1 MSSIVRPTPA
11 QKTRRLIVLAATLF
25 AIAVNY
31 GINALGWGQSPAE
44 FSRDSDENLRVAT
57 YAFSIWGPIF
67 LGLLIYAVRQVLP
80 QTGESDLIRRM
91 GWPSVLALLGIGWWT
106 VAAAVDAEVVT
117 IVLIFG
123 ALSVLLIPLIRNAG
137 LIRGLG
143 RFERDRMTVVWPL
156 AALAGWLTVASP
168 VNLLTVATGNGDLPA
183 GVPAVVWSLLAVG
196 GVTLLAL
203 WVTERTRTLAYPLP
217 VSWGLVGVFVAEQE
231 RNPTLAFAALA
242 AAGVVLVGVVIL
254 AFGLKRGVER
264 DDATVP
270 G

>member
-1 MSSIVRPTPA
+1 MSSIVRPTAA

-25 AIAVNY
+25 AIAINY
-31 GINALGWGQSPAE
+31 GVNAFGWGQSPAE
-44 FSRDSDENLRVAT
+44 FSQDSDEHLRVAT
-57 YAFSIWGPIF
+57 YAFSIWGVIF

-91 GWPSVLALLGIGWWT
+91 GWPSVVAILATGWWT
-106 VAAAVDAEVVT
+106 IAAALDAELAT

-123 ALSVLLIPLIRNAG
+123 ALIVLLVPLVSNAP

-168 VNLLTVATGNGDLPA
+168 VNLLTVATGNDQLPA
-183 GVPAVVWSLLAVG
+183 GVAPVVWSLLAVG
-196 GVTLLAL
+196 AVTLLGL

-217 VSWGLVGVFVAEQE
+217 IAWGLVGVFVAEQE

-242 AAGVVLVGVVIL
+242 AAGVVLVGAVIL

-264 DDATVP
+264 ADAAH